1 MRLHR
6 LAFTA
11 IGPFADTEVIDF
23 TVFDDA
29 GLFLLAGPT
38 GAGKSMLIDAIV
50 FALYGDVARQ
60 SDASTQRLRSDY
72 ASPRVH
78 SEVDLIFETP
88 AGIYRVTRTP
98 KYVPKGN
105 KSARNSQ
112 ASLVRVIEDPS
123 CPEGYRTIEGIE
135 RGARQLSSEIRRIV
149 GLTKEQFLQTV
160 VLPQGKFAEFLTAK
174 SEDRK
179 SILCDIFETG
189 VYLDFQKRLVSE
201 ANSGKALLLAAE
213 EECLR
218 AFGALERLELK
229 DIEVPAA
236 LGTPSASLEA
246 PSTSPEAPSVSLEV
260 PSASPEVP
268 SLSPETPSPEP
279 EDHASRAPIDPLADE
294 GWARERAE
302 HIVSTAEKLLDQA
315 RASQPPLI
323 EAAEKA
329 AQALAQA
336 KEDRALVE
344 ERTRL
349 LEEKTA
355 LEAQGPSIAATR
367 QKIEQ
372 ARRVAAILPSLE
384 QRDQAL
390 AARKT
395 AHTQALHSLTAC
407 STAQILTFDE
417 ASLSEELARS
427 FLPQIENHKEL
438 RTEERARI
446 RELLALEAGLQ
457 DRRHALEARVDKR
470 AALEATI
477 AHLDEQ
483 LAESPQRIAMGE
495 EALEAMA
502 SEINGLEGVEGALE
516 RVKARMSAAQDALRL
531 IEQMKAASQ
540 ALGEAKAAARDAQ
553 ITAMIAH
560 EQWLNQT
567 ASALAQDL
575 EEGQACPVC
584 GSLEHPSPMPAHEGE
599 DLSRDAIT
607 LLDRAKTQA
616 DERFTAASSAHL
628 ALVEAVKEANARAGG
643 DAASISLELEEAQKA
658 VERLFA
664 VKKLKAE
671 LEADLKK
678 ERETEAAVKE
688 QRLAAKVELVE
699 RRVEITSMRE
709 SLEADERR
717 CAEAAGK
724 AESLGD
730 LDDALTRAL
739 TLLKEASSGLSEFLH
754 CSQLAASAHE
764 RALSALD
771 EGGFEDTPEAH
782 DEIRSL
788 HASEKQIT
796 ALEAE
801 VSAYDST
808 LGAVTQLL
816 ASSRL
821 SRAEGLVPAD
831 EEPLREALNEAKKRQ
846 DEAQRRLG
854 SLEQA
859 LKQIQSAEVD
869 FSHSLSQLH
878 EVCDS
883 FGPLK
888 RLAGIADASSK
899 ENLLQTPLSAWVLV
913 SRLDE
918 VLAAANPRLLSI
930 SSGRYELVSTPDDG
944 TRSRR
949 SGLGLA
955 IVDHDTEETRSPRTL
970 SGGESFYTS
979 LSLALGLA
987 DVVTAEA
994 GGIELRT
1001 MFIDEGFGSLD
1012 SATLELVMA
1021 ELHKLR
1027 DSGRVVG
1034 VISHV
1039 DEMARQIPDRITVT
1053 PSGRGG
1059 SRLSV
1064 TG

>member
-123 CPEGYRTIEGIE
+123 CSEGYRTIEGIE
-135 RGARQLSSEIRRIV
+135 RGARQISSEIKRIV

-174 SEDRK
+174 SEDRE
-179 SILCDIFETG
+179 SILRDIFETG

-201 ANSGKALLLAAE
+201 ATSGKALLLAAE

-229 DIEVPAA
+229 DIEVPAP
-236 LGTPSASLEA
+236 LGTPSVSLEA
-246 PSTSPEAPSVSLEV
+246 PSLSPEA
-260 PSASPEVP
+260 
-268 SLSPETPSPEP
+268 PSPEP
-279 EDHASRAPIDPLADE
+279 EDHASRAPMDPLADE

-315 RASQPPLI
+315 RACQLPLI

-390 AARKT
+390 AARQA

-407 STAQILTFDE
+407 SAAQILTFDE
-417 ASLSEELARS
+417 ASLSEEHARS

-457 DRRHALEARVDKR
+457 DRRHALEARVEKR

-502 SEINGLEGVEGALE
+502 SEINGFEGVEGALE

-531 IEQMKAASQ
+531 IEEMKAASQ

-628 ALVEAVKEANARAGG
+628 ALVEAVKEANGRAGG

-1012 SATLELVMA
+1012 SATLELMMA

-1039 DEMARQIPDRITVT
+1039 DEMARQIPDRIAVT

>member
-123 CPEGYRTIEGIE
+123 CSEGYRTIEGIE
-135 RGARQLSSEIRRIV
+135 RGARQISSEIKRIV

-174 SEDRK
+174 SEDRE
-179 SILCDIFETG
+179 SILRDIFETG
-189 VYLDFQKRLVSE
+189 VYLDFQNRLVSE

-246 PSTSPEAPSVSLEV
+246 PS
-260 PSASPEVP
+260 
-268 SLSPETPSPEP
+268 LSPETPSPEP
-279 EDHASRAPIDPLADE
+279 EDHTSLAPMDPLADE

-315 RASQPPLI
+315 RACQLPLI

-390 AARKT
+390 AARQA

-407 STAQILTFDE
+407 SAAQILTFDE

-457 DRRHALEARVDKR
+457 DRRHALEARVEKR

-628 ALVEAVKEANARAGG
+628 ALVEAVKEANGRAGG

-678 ERETEAAVKE
+678 ARETEAAVKE

-754 CSQLAASAHE
+754 CSQLVASAHE

-878 EVCDS
+878 EVRDS

-888 RLAGIADASSK
+888 RLAGIADASSR

-1021 ELHKLR
+1021 ELHELR

-1039 DEMARQIPDRITVT
+1039 DEMARQILDRITVT

>member
-135 RGARQLSSEIRRIV
+135 RGARQISSEIKRIV

-174 SEDRK
+174 SEDRE
-179 SILCDIFETG
+179 SILRDIFETG

-201 ANSGKALLLAAE
+201 ANSGKARLLAAE

-229 DIEVPAA
+229 DIEVPAP

-246 PSTSPEAPSVSLEV
+246 PSLSPEA
-260 PSASPEVP
+260 
-268 SLSPETPSPEP
+268 PSPEP
-279 EDHASRAPIDPLADE
+279 EDHASLAPMDPLADE

-355 LEAQGPSIAATR
+355 LEAQSPSIAATR

-390 AARKT
+390 AARKA

-407 STAQILTFDE
+407 SAAQILTFDE

-531 IEQMKAASQ
+531 IEEMKAASQ

-584 GSLEHPSPMPAHEGE
+584 GSLEHPSPMPALEGE

-628 ALVEAVKEANARAGG
+628 ALVEAVKEANGRAGG

-678 ERETEAAVKE
+678 ARETEAAVKE
-688 QRLAAKVELVE
+688 QRLAARVELVE

-878 EVCDS
+878 EVRDS

-1021 ELHKLR
+1021 ELHELR

>member
-123 CPEGYRTIEGIE
+123 CSEGYRTIEGIE
-135 RGARQLSSEIRRIV
+135 RGARQISSEIKRIV

-174 SEDRK
+174 SEDRE
-179 SILCDIFETG
+179 SILRDIFETG
-189 VYLDFQKRLVSE
+189 VYLDFQNRLVSK
-201 ANSGKALLLAAE
+201 ASSGKALLLAAE

-229 DIEVPAA
+229 DIEVPAP

-246 PSTSPEAPSVSLEV
+246 PSV
-260 PSASPEVP
+260 
-268 SLSPETPSPEP
+268 SPETPSPEP
-279 EDHASRAPIDPLADE
+279 EDHASRAPMDPLADE

-315 RASQPPLI
+315 RASQLPLI

-344 ERTRL
+344 ERTHL

-355 LEAQGPSIAATR
+355 LEAQGPAIAATR

-372 ARRVAAILPSLE
+372 ARRVATILPSLE

-390 AARKT
+390 AARKA

-407 STAQILTFDE
+407 SAAQILTFDE

-531 IEQMKAASQ
+531 IEEMKAASQ

-628 ALVEAVKEANARAGG
+628 ALVEAVKEANGRAGG

-658 VERLFA
+658 VDHLFA

-688 QRLAAKVELVE
+688 QRLAARVELVE
-699 RRVEITSMRE
+699 RRAEITSMRE

-754 CSQLAASAHE
+754 CSRLVASAHE

-869 FSHSLSQLH
+869 FSRSLSQLH
-878 EVCDS
+878 EVRDS

-1021 ELHKLR
+1021 ELHELR